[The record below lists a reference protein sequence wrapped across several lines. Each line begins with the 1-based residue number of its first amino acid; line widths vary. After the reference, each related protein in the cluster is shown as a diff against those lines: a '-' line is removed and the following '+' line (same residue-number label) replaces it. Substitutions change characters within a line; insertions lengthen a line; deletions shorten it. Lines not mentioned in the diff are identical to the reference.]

1 MWEWLGTLTSYMK
14 WVFYSEITVP
24 PEYED
29 ALAANAAVPAPAV
42 KTIVNSGSTC
52 MCDKGLAPCPVAM
65 GLPTVMTSATPAL
78 NESSATISVLPTFGM
93 CTSQANPTVATA
105 TAAAMGVLTPMPCVP
120 VFIPPWSGTST
131 TVNLAGLPA
140 VNAMSSLKCSWGGT
154 IKVTVTANQTV
165 KTS

>member
-65 GLPTVMTSATPAL
+65 GLPTVTTSATPAL
-78 NESSATISVLPTFGM
+78 NGSSATISVLPTFGM

-140 VNAMSSLKCSWGGT
+140 VNAMSSLTCSWGGT

>member
-1 MWEWLGTLTSYMK
+1 
-14 WVFYSEITVP
+14 
-24 PEYED
+24 
-29 ALAANAAVPAPAV
+29 
-42 KTIVNSGSTC
+42 
-52 MCDKGLAPCPVAM
+52 M

>member
-1 MWEWLGTLTSYMK
+1 MWDLLASFVQKLNWAMFGTIE
-14 WVFYSEITVP
+14 VPEVITQQ
-24 PEYED
+24 
-29 ALAANAAVPAPAV
+29 LAANAAVAAPAV

-65 GLPTVMTSATPAL
+65 GLPTVTTSATPAL
-78 NESSATISVLPTFGM
+78 NGSSATIVELPNFGM
-93 CTSQANPTVATA
+93 CTSQENPTVAAA
-105 TAAAMGVLTPMPCVP
+105 TAAAMGVLTPMACVP

-140 VNAMSSLKCSWGGT
+140 VNAMSSLTCSWGGT

>member
-1 MWEWLGTLTSYMK
+1 MWELLAQFAQRLNWAMFGTI
-14 WVFYSEITVP
+14 EVP
-24 PEYED
+24 QAVQD
-29 ALAANAAVPAPAV
+29 QLDANAAVAPPAV

-52 MCDKGLAPCPVAM
+52 MCDKGLAPCVVAM
-65 GLPTVMTSATPAL
+65 GLPTVMTSMTPAL
-78 NESSATISVLPTFGM
+78 NELNASPAALPTFGM

-105 TAAAMGVLTPMPCVP
+105 TSAAMGVLTPMPCVP

-131 TVNLAGLPA
+131 TVNLSGAPA